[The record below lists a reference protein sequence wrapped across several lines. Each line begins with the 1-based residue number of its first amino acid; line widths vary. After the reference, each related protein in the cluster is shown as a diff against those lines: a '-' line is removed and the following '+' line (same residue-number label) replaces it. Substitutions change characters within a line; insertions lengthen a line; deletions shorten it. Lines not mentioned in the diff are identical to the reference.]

1 MRVSPAIWPRSS
13 TKRMA
18 SLFLVLVAVI
28 VLVNRAAW
36 RAVAEDLL
44 SPDRPMQ
51 EVIDHYVDLR
61 LKRENVTPAQQA
73 DDANFLRRVMLD
85 LAGRIPTAAEA
96 KQFAVAAS
104 ASPAPERR
112 AKLVD
117 RLLAAPDFPR
127 HLRNEFDAMLSID
140 GKSDGA
146 FRTYLL
152 KAFQENRPWDRT
164 FRELLTGQEKE
175 KDSPPEL
182 AFLKTRANDLDRL
195 TADVSSLFFG
205 VNISCAQCHDHPLVP
220 DWKQDHFFGI
230 KSFLAATY
238 VTKAKHLGERDEAE
252 VKFKTTKGQNK
263 EARLMYLTGMVIDDS
278 AAKLSDK
285 DKAELKKRIEEAE
298 RKKQPPPPPRFSR
311 RAKLVEVALND
322 EQSRFFARSIV
333 NRIWKRLLGHGLVNP
348 VDQMH
353 SENPPTHAEL
363 LEWLARDMVSHNY
376 DLKRLIR
383 GIVLSQAY
391 ARNSRW
397 TSGDPPSSD
406 LFAVAPVRPLT
417 PRQLGM
423 SLIFATAAPDAIG
436 PAGLGNGDKPDA
448 WDKRLEQLENQAAG
462 LAGSLELP
470 TDSFQISV
478 TEALLFSN
486 SQRVWNEYLGESSDK
501 LIGRLKTIKDR
512 REAIETAVWNVLCR
526 APEAEEVKTLSDYL
540 TRRQRRLGE
549 AYKQMVWALLTNGE
563 FRFNH

>member
-1 MRVSPAIWPRSS
+1 MCVPRVTWPCV
-13 TKRMA
+13 MA
-18 SLFLVLVAVI
+18 KCLLAPVLALVVAVSM
-28 VLVNRAAW
+28 AEHASG
-36 RAVAEDLL
+36 EDLL
-44 SPDRPMQ
+44 PPDRPVQ

-61 LKRENVTPAQQA
+61 LKQENVTAAPQA

-85 LAGRIPTAAEA
+85 LAGRIPTAAEG

-104 ASPAPERR
+104 ESPLADRR
-112 AKLVD
+112 AKLVE
-117 RLLAAPDFPR
+117 RLLAAPDFAR
-127 HLRNEFDAMLSID
+127 HLRNEFDAMLSLE

-146 FRTYLL
+146 FRAYLL
-152 KAFQENRPWDRT
+152 KAVQENRPWDRM

-182 AFLKTRANDLDRL
+182 AFLKTRASDLDRL

-205 VNISCAQCHDHPLVP
+205 VNISCAQCHNHPLVP
-220 DWKQDHFFGI
+220 DWKQDHFFGL

-252 VKFKTTKGQNK
+252 VKFKTTKGLNK
-263 EARLMYLTGMVIDDS
+263 EARLMFLTGTVVDVTP
-278 AAKLSDK
+278 AKLSDK
-285 DKAELKKRIEEAE
+285 DKADLKKRIEEAE

-322 EQSRFFARSIV
+322 QQNRFFARSIV

-353 SENPPTHAEL
+353 SENPPTHPEL

-376 DLKRLIR
+376 DLKGLIR
-383 GIVLSQAY
+383 GIVLSRAY
-391 ARNSRW
+391 ARCSRW
-397 TSGDPPSSD
+397 ERGALPSAD
-406 LFAVAPVRPLT
+406 LFAVAQVRALT
-417 PRQLGM
+417 PRQLGL
-423 SLIFATAAPDAIG
+423 SLIVATSAPGTIR
-436 PAGLGNGDKPDA
+436 PEEKPGE

-462 LAGSLELP
+462 LAGSIEAP
-470 TDSFQISV
+470 TDGFQISV

-486 SQRVWNEYLGESSDK
+486 SQRVWNEYLGESGDR
-501 LIGRLKTIKDR
+501 LVGRLKTIKDR
-512 REAIETAVWNVLCR
+512 SEAIETAVWNVLCR
-526 APEAEEVKTLSDYL
+526 APDADEVKTLSDYL
-540 TRRQRRLGE
+540 ARRESRLGE
-549 AYKQMVWALLTNGE
+549 AYKQVVWALLTNSE